1 MMNVAATWSG
11 VPSIPS
17 RPRYWFAMM
26 SSRSLGG
33 PRNGPGMKSAKYAY
47 AMARSPMTGRCHPV
61 VRRPA
66 SSTSTS
72 ARTPN
77 AKSVGVGLATR

>member
-1 MMNVAATWSG
+1 MMKVAATCSG

-17 RPRYWFAMM
+17 SPRYWFETM
-26 SSRSLGG
+26 SSRFFGG

-47 AMARSPMTGRCHPV
+47 AMAAMPIAGRCQPI

-66 SSTSTS
+66 SSTVRM
-72 ARTPN
+72 AMTPKV
-77 AKSVGVGLATR
+77 KSHSFGLFTR